1 MSHFCLV
8 QELIKDKNFIDQ
20 TEEHTS
26 LINYLDRFF
35 QICKLTEN
43 IELIK
48 IENIQ
53 SQCVLLVCENEYFVS
68 VFNEKDAIMDCKIVY
83 NLFFFYFCF
92 FSKSDSGR
100 SKSIL
105 NY

>member
-1 MSHFCLV
+1 MSHFCIV

-68 VFNEKDAIMDCKIVY
+68 VFNEKDAIMD
-83 NLFFFYFCF
+83 
-92 FSKSDSGR
+92 
-100 SKSIL
+100 
-105 NY
+105 